1 MKRLASLLVVC
12 SVLITAG
19 CSFKATSGNPIG
31 TKQTETIRKGLTTRQ
46 EVVNLFG
53 SPQLITRLEGK
64 RERHTYVFQDQDVG
78 VTHLIILPITL
89 VNVSGKVRS
98 LIVTYDENGVVTTHE
113 FVAGV
118 QMPVRSA
125 PVTPGLNALF

>member
-12 SVLITAG
+12 TAFLMAG

-31 TKQTETIRKGLTTRQ
+31 TKQTESIRKGLTTRQ
-46 EVVNLFG
+46 EVTNLFG

-64 RERHTYVFQDQDVG
+64 RERHTYNFQDEEIT
-78 VTHLIILPITL
+78 VTNLIIITL
-89 VNVSGKVRS
+89 VGVSGKTRS
-98 LIVTYDENGVVTTHE
+98 LIVTYDENAVVTTHE

-118 QMPVRSA
+118 NMPVRAA
-125 PVTPGLNALF
+125 PLTPGLNALF